1 VPNYTNAPGNTR
13 GFVFPKI
20 DHPLWVVYFHF
31 TTFKLAQKIAHGK
44 IEEVTKHQIK
54 HSNKPTSKHQLRKK
68 LAKIYHRL
76 PLPAWISI
84 AVFAFVVL
92 PYGLVFGIPKQV
104 QFSYSGDTCVRQLSL
119 FPGVQKQ
126 TGSSGYNTEAK
137 GITSIGNVQLFSTSI
152 CFTPTAAPE
161 AGKDTVAVAP
171 FGSWF
176 AAKRFT
182 VNVPETPTA
191 RTTDIVGK
199 SISTALPFRIKLTA
213 VDAIHDYRLT
223 IADKSTAC
231 DLDDD
236 ELTCE
241 VSKLE
246 LTPGTAYEASLYRS
260 FKGKDEEQIVKGGIT
275 TLVPL
280 VLAEASVTDGKVI
293 YDMPADFRFT
303 FDRPVD
309 TSDVSL
315 KKADGQVVE
324 VTTKQEGSVVIVIP
338 KIELPRKTE
347 YSLVI
352 NQVVADNGS
361 SLTAPMAYKLTTSG
375 GPKVAGVSVGGS
387 GVAQTSKITITLDQP
402 MAESVDVAKVA
413 RVTGVSGTVTK
424 LSATQ
429 VSVSIA
435 NAPLCAAF
443 TLTLDKGIASGS
455 NKETSEEAW
464 NFKSRIVCGSQSI
477 IGYSVK
483 GRPII
488 AYYFGSGSST
498 VLITGG
504 MHGSERSGTTTTQAF
519 VTYLQAHAAEVIPAG
534 KRVVIVP
541 NTNPDAIAANSRNN
555 ANNANIDRNFPTA
568 NWKANTET
576 SGGVLVNGGGSSA
589 GSEPET
595 KALMALTRQ
604 LRPRLEISFHSSG
617 RLVGANKFGD
627 SVSIGAT
634 YAKMVGYGTMFYD
647 AEAVMGYPMTG
658 EYEDWMSESMNIAA
672 ILIELPSAS
681 GNYFSSQQA
690 ALIRML
696 SV

>member
-1 VPNYTNAPGNTR
+1 M
-13 GFVFPKI
+13 
-20 DHPLWVVYFHF
+20 
-31 TTFKLAQKIAHGK
+31 
-44 IEEVTKHQIK
+44 TKHKPK
-54 HSNKPTSKHQLRKK
+54 HSAKHSSSETPRGHLRTKLSKV
-68 LAKIYHRL
+68 YHRL
-76 PLPAWISI
+76 PLPVWVSI
-84 AVFAFVVL
+84 AVLAFVVL

-104 QFSYSGDTCVRQLSL
+104 AFSYSENTCVRQFTLA
-119 FPGVQKQ
+119 PNVAKQ
-126 TGSSGYNTEAK
+126 TGESGYTTEFK
-137 GITSIGNVQLFSTSI
+137 DITSVGGVPVFSTSI
-152 CFTPTAAPE
+152 CFTASSAPE
-161 AGKDTVAVAP
+161 PGKNTVAVAP
-171 FGSWF
+171 FGSFF

-182 VNVPETPTA
+182 LNVPEAPTA
-191 RTTDIVGK
+191 RTNDVVGK
-199 SISTALPFRIKLTA
+199 AISTALPFRIKLTA
-213 VDAIHDYRLT
+213 DDAVHTYRLA
-223 IADKSTAC
+223 IADKSTPCANESA
-231 DLDDD
+231 
-236 ELTCE
+236 ELSCE

-246 LTPGTAYEASLYRS
+246 LTPGTAYDASLYRS
-260 FKGKDEEQIVKGGIT
+260 FKGDNEQEIVKGGIT

-280 VLAEASVTDGKVI
+280 VLAEASVTDGKVF
-293 YDMPADFRFT
+293 YDNPTDFRFT
-303 FDRPVD
+303 FDRPID
-309 TSDVSL
+309 TADVSL
-315 KKADGQVVE
+315 KKADGQAVE
-324 VTTKQEGSVVIVIP
+324 VDTKQEGAVLIVTP
-338 KIELPRKTE
+338 KTELPRKAD
-347 YSLVI
+347 YNLVI

-361 SLTAPMAYKLTTSG
+361 SLTAPLNYKITTSG
-375 GPKVAGVSVGGS
+375 GPKVANVSVGGS
-387 GVAQTSKITITLDQP
+387 GVGQSAKVIITFDQP
-402 MAESVDVAKVA
+402 VAESVDAAKVA
-413 RVTGVSGTVTK
+413 RMAGVGGSVTK
-424 LSATQ
+424 VSATQ
-429 VSVSIA
+429 FAFNIA
-435 NAPLCAAF
+435 NAPLCTAF
-443 TLTLDKGIASGS
+443 TLTVDKGVASGS

-464 NFKSRIVCGSQSI
+464 NFKSRIVCGSQTT

-658 EYEDWMSESMNIAA
+658 EYEDWMGESMNIPA
-672 ILIELPSAS
+672 ILVELPGAT
-681 GNYFSSQQA
+681 GNYFSTQQA